1 MSANYSL
8 ERDLHEIVQMGA
20 SLRVYLLGDQLYLAV
35 GGGLPQL
42 TLGAFLLRRRRLK
55 HFRDEMNA
63 ARQAMLDKALG
74 KHEALRRAWP
84 LHYET
89 KLKREASSR
98 LRALHGFF
106 RECEE
111 SGGDCAAAY
120 PVEAAR
126 RTLVQEILMSMDD
139 FGWDKHELMAAVRQS
154 DFALRS
160 WLTASAFIWSPKL
173 ASVYPRDVFWWLY
186 GRPDA
191 MTLYNSDENSV

>member
-8 ERDLHEIVQMGA
+8 DRDLHEIVQMGA
-20 SLRVYLLGDQLYLAV
+20 SLRVYILGDKLYLPV

-63 ARQAMLDKALG
+63 AQQAMLDKALG

-84 LHYET
+84 LHCET

-98 LRALHGFF
+98 LRSIRAFL

-111 SGGDCAAAY
+111 SRGDCAAAY

-126 RTLVQEILMSMDD
+126 RTLVQEILVAMDD
-139 FGWDKHELMAAVRQS
+139 FGCDKNELMAAVRQS
-154 DFALRS
+154 DLALRP
-160 WLTASAFIWSPKL
+160 WITASAFIWSPRLKP
-173 ASVYPRDVFWWLY
+173 VYPRQPFWWLY

-191 MTLYNSDENSV
+191 AASF